1 MGKEAILNGI
11 SKAVTEAINKAEP
24 GHKVAAAINA
34 IGTSVRITF
43 IDGQFG
49 KNSMQFNVEPDGLLT
64 LHNLRLPSSLRKKG
78 VVTNALREIRKL
90 PGLNG
95 YCHVA
100 FALDREGWKTILQRA
115 GFNMV

>member
-11 SKAVTEAINKAEP
+11 TKAVTTAINEAEP
-24 GHKVAAAINA
+24 GHRIAAHINA

-43 IDGQFG
+43 IDGKNG

-64 LHNLRLPSSLRKKG
+64 LHNFRLPTSLRKMG
-78 VVTNALREIRKL
+78 VVTSALKEIRNL

-100 FALDREGWKTILQRA
+100 FALDGQGWKTILQRA

>member
-1 MGKEAILNGI
+1 MGKEETLNGI
-11 SKAVTEAINKAEP
+11 AKAVAAAINNAEP
-24 GHKVAAAINA
+24 GHKIATAINA

-64 LHNLRLPSSLRKKG
+64 LHNFRLPTSLRGKG
-78 VVTNALREIRKL
+78 VVTEALKEIRKL

-100 FALDREGWKTILQRA
+100 LALNMQGWRTILQRA
-115 GFNMV
+115 GFKMI